1 MARAEF
7 VRTMTQKGYSPA
19 GVPTVWTL
27 TVAIRPRSR
36 DHGVVTLGA
45 GKTTVTAYLHRDCI
59 HQAADVA
66 ANALDIVERH
76 APQPERVFSMDYRSP
91 AGSRESIAAWVPP
104 SSQGIARLV
113 CSYRNA
119 RARITL
125 GPEGWRWLLTALM
138 ELQQELASRKVSP

>member
-7 VRTMTQKGYSPA
+7 VRTMMQKGYSPA

-66 ANALDIVERH
+66 ASALDIVERH

-104 SSQGIARLV
+104 SS
-113 CSYRNA
+113 
-119 RARITL
+119 
-125 GPEGWRWLLTALM
+125 
-138 ELQQELASRKVSP
+138 

>member
-7 VRTMTQKGYSPA
+7 VRSMTQKGYSPA

-36 DHGVVTLGA
+36 DHGVITLTA
-45 GKTTVTAYLHRDCI
+45 GKTTVTAYLHRDCVY
-59 HQAADVA
+59 QAADVA
-66 ANALDIVERH
+66 ADALDIVERH
-76 APQPERVFSMDYRSP
+76 TIQPERLFSMEYHSP
-91 AGSRESIAAWVPP
+91 AGSRESIAAWVP
-104 SSQGIARLV
+104 SGSQGIAQLV
-113 CSYRNA
+113 CSYRKA

-125 GPEGWRWLLTALM
+125 GPQGWAWLLAALM